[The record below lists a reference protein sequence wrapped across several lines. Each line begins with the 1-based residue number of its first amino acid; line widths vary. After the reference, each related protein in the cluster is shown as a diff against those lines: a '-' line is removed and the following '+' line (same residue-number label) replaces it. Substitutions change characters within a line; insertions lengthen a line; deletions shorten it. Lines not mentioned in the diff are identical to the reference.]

1 LKSSSYYGNSNTV
14 LLLDD
19 EFDITSIFK
28 QGLEKVGFEVFAF
41 TDPFLALE
49 HFRINSKRYGLV
61 ITDLRMP
68 SMNGYEFTKRVKEIK
83 PGVKIFFMTAFE
95 VNDTDFERILPSIK
109 IDEFIQKPISLK
121 DLVRA
126 ISRYI
131 DTGIKAATSLP
142 E

>member
-1 LKSSSYYGNSNTV
+1 
-14 LLLDD
+14 
-19 EFDITSIFK
+19 
-28 QGLEKVGFEVFAF
+28 
-41 TDPFLALE
+41 
-49 HFRINSKRYGLV
+49 
-61 ITDLRMP
+61 MP

-121 DLVRA
+121 DLARA
-126 ISRYI
+126 VSRYI
-131 DTGIKAATSLP
+131 DTGIKAATSFT

>member
-28 QGLEKVGFEVFAF
+28 QGLERVGFQVFAF

>member
-1 LKSSSYYGNSNTV
+1 MKSSSYYDNSNTV

-28 QGLEKVGFEVFAF
+28 QGLEKVGFQVFAF

-121 DLVRA
+121 DLVSA
-126 ISRYI
+126 VSRYI
-131 DTGIKAATSLP
+131 DTGIKAATSLT